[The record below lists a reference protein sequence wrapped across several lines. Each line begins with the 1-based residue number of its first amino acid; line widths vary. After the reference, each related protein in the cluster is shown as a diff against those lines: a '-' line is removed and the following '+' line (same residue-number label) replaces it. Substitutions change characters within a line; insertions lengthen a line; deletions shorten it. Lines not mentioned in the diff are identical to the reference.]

1 MKNERTRKRELELL
15 SAYLDGELH
24 PTQRQALEARLQHE
38 ADLRD
43 RLENLRKT
51 KIMVGYLPRLRAP
64 RHYTLTPE
72 MVTVRP
78 QKKQPFLGTLRLA
91 SALAA
96 ILLVVLFG
104 VEFLFTSGPLAR
116 PRLGAKPMMEAA
128 MVADEPEPL
137 ILWGEPGV
145 GGAEGIVNGQG
156 GDSVVM
162 EQPVMVESLPIEPE
176 VAVEEELLPED
187 EPELM
192 LEAEA
197 LPPTDDE
204 LDTLQMATADEKE
217 LPILGIN
224 PEESGEIISRYA
236 DALMEEA
243 AQPAWR
249 IVVRALQI
257 AMGAILVGG
266 GLAWWLLRRHGLG

>member
-1 MKNERTRKRELELL
+1 MNNERTRTRELELL
-15 SAYLDGELH
+15 SAYLDGELGT
-24 PTQRQALEARLQHE
+24 TQRQALEARLQHE
-38 ADLRD
+38 PNLQD

-116 PRLGAKPMMEAA
+116 PRLGAKPMME
-128 MVADEPEPL
+128 VADVADQAEPL
-137 ILWGEPGV
+137 IIWGEPGV
-145 GGAEGIVNGQG
+145 GGAEGIVNGLG
-156 GDSVVM
+156 GDPEIM
-162 EQPVMVESLPIEPE
+162 EEPVMVESMPVEPE
-176 VAVEEELLPED
+176 AAVEEELPPED

-192 LEAEA
+192 FEAEA

-204 LDTLQMATADEKE
+204 VGILQMPAADEKE
-217 LPILGIN
+217 MPILGIN

-236 DALMEEA
+236 DTLVEIP
-243 AQPAWR
+243 QPTWR
-249 IVVRALQI
+249 VIVRILQI
-257 AMGAILVGG
+257 TMGAILVGG